1 MELNVHYS
9 RGEESGNRIW
19 INNETTWKDI
29 QALIEFGYEITIKQG
44 VSFPINAELEELLT
58 TKI

>member
-1 MELNVHYS
+1 MELHVHYS

-19 INNETTWKDI
+19 TNNETAWKDI
-29 QALIEFGYEITIKQG
+29 QGLIEFGYEVTVKQTE
-44 VSFPINAELEELLT
+44 SFPVNAELEELLT